1 MHVIEKDIK
10 RWSKEILEVPSK
22 ELNNL
27 PACPYAKQVWKN
39 KTYKFDINDK
49 FNTLKDCVNKF
60 VNGNYNNYQIVIWT
74 SYEYPDSQQYF
85 EGYLEGY
92 NESLAIAGKD
102 IYLMGFHPDFDAEEA
117 NLAFLNREYD
127 QEEENEY
134 AMVFVQ
140 KLSEVNQASKDLEK
154 KGYYKNFPV
163 EIYNSLILD
172 RRRLQNGYES

>member
-1 MHVIEKDIK
+1 MHVIEKDIRK
-10 RWSKEILEVPSK
+10 WSKEVLEIPSK

-39 KTYKFDINDK
+39 ETYKFDINDK

-60 VNGNYNNYQIVIWT
+60 VNGNYNKYQIVIWT

-85 EGYLEGY
+85 EGYLE
-92 NESLAIAGKD
+92 
-102 IYLMGFHPDFDAEEA
+102 
-117 NLAFLNREYD
+117 YD
-127 QEEENEY
+127 QEEQNEY

-154 KGYYKNFPV
+154 KGYYKNFPI

>member
-1 MHVIEKDIK
+1 MHVIEKDIR
-10 RWSKEILEVPSK
+10 RWSKEVLEIPSP

-27 PACPYAKQVWKN
+27 PPCPYAKQVWKN
-39 KTYKFDINDK
+39 NTYKFDINNK
-49 FNTLKDCVNKF
+49 FDTLKSCVNKF
-60 VNGNYNNYQIVIWT
+60 VKGQYSNYQIVIWT
-74 SYEYPDSQQYF
+74 SYEYPASQQYF

-102 IYLMGFHPDFDAEEA
+102 VYLMGFHPDFDAEEA
-117 NLAFLNREYD
+117 ELAFLNRDYE

-140 KLSEVNQASKDLEK
+140 KLSEVNKASEDLEK
-154 KGYYKNFPV
+154 KDYYKNFSTQ
-163 EIYNSLILD
+163 IYETLILD